1 MLCSRCGTAVAEGT
15 RFCRKCG
22 TPIAQSLTARTDD
35 ELEALAAGGNREAF
49 AELYDRHF
57 ERVYDFLRRMVR
69 DADEAADLAQE
80 TFLNAMR
87 ALSPKEKKASFST
100 WLFTIARNL
109 ALKRLQRRPPVA
121 ALPEREDEEP
131 TIYQQVDPQRLG
143 DPELSAQAHEL
154 SGLVWQAAAA
164 LNTKEYSLLDL
175 HVRQGLDSA
184 EIAQV
189 MGVSKGNAYTMMSR
203 LRDTFEG
210 AVAALLL
217 VQRGRHECEDL
228 DRLLK
233 EQRITVISP
242 DARRTIDRHVA
253 GCPTCRE
260 QRRRLVSPTALFGA
274 LAAVAVPL
282 GLKPRIADAL
292 AASWAEAGT
301 QAAGAGL
308 KALLSQPAAKF
319 ASLPTAWKAAL
330 IGGLLISAIGAGLG
344 GWIGLGGELPG
355 GDDGETPAPIVQEIS
370 SPTPTVPSLPVSPTP
385 VPQAQARIAFYSSRE
400 PEGLYLMNTDG
411 TDVVR
416 IGSASPD
423 YAFRSF
429 GGEWSPDGQKVALY
443 DCPDSPEAGALYVMK
458 ADGTRR
464 VAVGE
469 SVARCGSET
478 PGGGFSWSPDSSSLV
493 FYSYREPAG
502 LYVVNA
508 DGTNL
513 EFLTDG
519 LSPVWSPL
527 GDSILFIGRADGSKW
542 EVPLF
547 LIGPDGSDRRPLT
560 TVPCAGAGLTQ
571 CDLPLIRWSP
581 DGSRL
586 ALSAVPDPPSESPL
600 QNSEIYVLRADGS
613 QLTRLTNDPASD
625 YNPIWVD
632 CDVPTAGCEATVQS
646 QRVDVLDD
654 PRAGREPVGELSQGD
669 SICLLGSPLLEDGS
683 EWWPLHGPGAIEG
696 WATPRDPADPSE
708 PLLVPSGHTCAGS
721 EHGAD
726 FSPKPTQAATPP
738 AETTAPS
745 AGGALT
751 AQERDAIVDD
761 VVALAAARAPAT
773 TRVYREVSIEAIRD
787 LVTGEALALYQSEV
801 DRLHSIDAC
810 VDTRQVSFLVEEANV
825 LDESHATVV
834 AEEIWDDVDYRVSTG
849 EITGS
854 RRTRARMSYTMQ
866 RLAEGWRIVGIDH
879 LSVTYETLA
888 TEGSISCP

>member
-1 MLCSRCGTAVAEGT
+1 MLCSRCGTEVAEGT

-22 TPIAQSLTARTDD
+22 AAVSEPLSAKADD

-49 AELYDRHF
+49 AELYNRHF

-109 ALKRLQRRPPVA
+109 ALKRLRRRPVA
-121 ALPEREDEEP
+121 ALPEREEEELA
-131 TIYQQVDPQRLG
+131 IYQQVDPQRLG
-143 DPELSAQAHEL
+143 DPELSAQAREL
-154 SGLVWQAAAA
+154 SGLVWQAATA
-164 LNTKEYSLLDL
+164 LNAKEYSLLDL

-184 EIAQV
+184 EIARV

-217 VQRGRHECEDL
+217 VQRGRRECENL

-242 DARRTIDRHVA
+242 DARRIIDRHVA
-253 GCPTCRE
+253 ECATCQE

-292 AASWAEAGT
+292 TASWAEAGT

-308 KALLSQPAAKF
+308 NALLSQPAAKF
-319 ASLPTAWKAAL
+319 ASLSTAWKAAL
-330 IGGLLISAIGAGLG
+330 VGGLLIGAIGAGLG
-344 GWIGLGGELPG
+344 GWIGVGGGLPG
-355 GDDGETPAPIVQEIS
+355 GGDGEERSSAAVPTGAS
-370 SPTPTVPSLPVSPTP
+370 SPTPTVPPLPPSPTP
-385 VPQAQARIAFYSSRE
+385 VPPAEMKIVFYSSRE
-400 PEGLYLMNTDG
+400 PEGLYMMGADG
-411 TDVVR
+411 NSVAR
-416 IGSASPD
+416 IGSASPG

-429 GGEWSPDGQKVALY
+429 GGEWSPDRQKVALY
-443 DCPDSPEAGALYVMK
+443 DCPDGPGAGALYVMN
-458 ADGTRR
+458 ADGTQR

-493 FYSYREPAG
+493 FYSYREPDG

-519 LSPVWSPL
+519 LSPVWSPQ

-542 EVPLF
+542 QVELF
-547 LIGPDGSDRRPLT
+547 LINADGNDRRPLT

-586 ALSAVPDPPSESPL
+586 ALSAVPEPPSESPQ

-625 YNPIWVD
+625 YNPTWVN
-632 CDVPTAGCEATVQS
+632 CDVPTAGCEATVQA
-646 QRVDVLDD
+646 QQIDVRGD
-654 PRAGREPVGELSQGD
+654 PRIGQEIAGRLSQGD
-669 SICLLGSPLLEDGS
+669 SVCLVGSPLLEDED
-683 EWWPLHGPGAIEG
+683 EWWPLSGPGTIEG
-696 WATPRDPADPSE
+696 WATPRDPADPSQRW
-708 PLLVPSGHTCAGS
+708 LVP
-721 EHGAD
+721 
-726 FSPKPTQAATPP
+726 
-738 AETTAPS
+738 
-745 AGGALT
+745 
-751 AQERDAIVDD
+751 
-761 VVALAAARAPAT
+761 
-773 TRVYREVSIEAIRD
+773 
-787 LVTGEALALYQSEV
+787 TGEACADSEPEATPTSGPPPV
-801 DRLHSIDAC
+801 DAEPTFTATGLGIIDI
-810 VDTRQVSFLVEEANV
+810 EAG
-825 LDESHATVV
+825 
-834 AEEIWDDVDYRVSTG
+834 TG
-849 EITGS
+849 ETPMPRQILVVHYSGWLSEDGTKFDSSLDRG
-854 RRTRARMSYTMQ
+854 APFEFLLGIGQ
-866 RLAEGWRIVGIDH
+866 VIEGWDEG
-879 LSVTYETLA
+879 LA
-888 TEGSISCP
+888 TMRVGGKRRLIIPPELAYGEQGRPPTIPPNAELTFDVELLEIKDTP